1 MLLRG
6 GKSKRLFVI
15 RYGVNATSSLIHDP
29 QSKIHDPYTS
39 APLCDLGG
47 LAVNLSSKNRRR
59 EAASPYWVGIME
71 QDDPWTDWDKMSQ
84 LR

>member
-1 MLLRG
+1 MLLR
-6 GKSKRLFVI
+6 KKKQLI
-15 RYGVNATSSLIHDP
+15 HLTSSV
-29 QSKIHDPYTS
+29 SKS
-39 APLCDLGG
+39 SVSFRGKG
-47 LAVNLSSKNRRR
+47 VLAVNLSSKNRRR